1 MSKISEERNQEFS
14 LRDVLN
20 VLRKNILMIV
30 SIILVCVIFGG
41 VYSKIRKPYYIATE
55 HINYRAQLLYSSSS
69 STDDTVSNINIMDS
83 LIGTVKDFCKQDV
96 VLLRANYYYKNYA
109 NWKLENNVGTDA
121 VSVRKALKE
130 YVKYI
135 EDTQNNNDNYS
146 LLVDTEIKHIRP
158 ANITISSTSSDQL
171 EFFFSL
177 SYKDENPL
185 VAEEKVRIL
194 SLAYAREIQSST
206 VDNSSSYFGGIDII
220 LTDLGCYG
228 CDVDMSTTKIL
239 VIFTLAGVVLS
250 LLCVY
255 LKVLFDNTVKDKE
268 TIEKLTGTNLL
279 AYIKDQEAK

>member
-1 MSKISEERNQEFS
+1 MSKINEEKNQEFS

-20 VLRKNILMIV
+20 VLRKNVVLIV
-30 SIILVCVIFGG
+30 SIILICVVLGG
-41 VYSKIRKPYYIATE
+41 IYSKIRKPYYIATE
-55 HINYRAQLLYSSSS
+55 HVNYRAQLNSSSS
-69 STDDTVSNINIMDS
+69 STGDTVSNINIMDS

-96 VLLRANYYYKNYA
+96 VLLRANYYYKDYA
-109 NWKLENNVGTDA
+109 NWKFENNIGNDA
-121 VSVRKALKE
+121 VSVRQALKD
-130 YVKYI
+130 YVKKV
-135 EDTQNNNDNYS
+135 EQSDNYS
-146 LLVDTEIKHIRP
+146 LLVDTKIEYIRP
-158 ANITISSTSSDQL
+158 ANITISSTSNDQL
-171 EFFFSL
+171 EFYFSL
-177 SYKDENPL
+177 SYKDDNPL

-228 CDVDMSTTKIL
+228 CTVDMSTTKIL

-268 TIEKLTGTNLL
+268 TVEKLTGVNLL
-279 AYIKDQEAK
+279 AYIQDQEVK

>member
-1 MSKISEERNQEFS
+1 MSKISEEKNQEFS

-20 VLRKNILMIV
+20 VLRKNVLLII
-30 SIILVCVIFGG
+30 SIILICVVLGG

-55 HINYRAQLLYSSSS
+55 HVNYRAQLNSSSS
-69 STDDTVSNINIMDS
+69 STGDTVSNINIMDS

-96 VLLRANYYYKNYA
+96 VLLRANYYYKDYA
-109 NWKLENNVGTDA
+109 NWKFENNIGNDA
-121 VSVRKALKE
+121 VSVRQALKD
-130 YVKYI
+130 YVKKV
-135 EDTQNNNDNYS
+135 EQSDNYS
-146 LLVDTEIKHIRP
+146 LLVDTEIKYIRP
-158 ANITISSTSSDQL
+158 ANITISSTSNDQL
-171 EFFFSL
+171 EFYFSL
-177 SYKDENPL
+177 SYKDDNPL

-228 CDVDMSTTKIL
+228 CTVDMSTTKIL

-268 TIEKLTGTNLL
+268 TVEKLTGTNFL
-279 AYIKDQEAK
+279 AYIQDQEVK

>member
-1 MSKISEERNQEFS
+1 MSKINEEKNQEFS

-20 VLRKNILMIV
+20 VLRKNVVLIV
-30 SIILVCVIFGG
+30 SIILICVVLGG

-55 HINYRAQLLYSSSS
+55 HVNYRAQLNSSSS
-69 STDDTVSNINIMDS
+69 STGDTVSNINIMDS

-96 VLLRANYYYKNYA
+96 VLLRANYYYKDYA
-109 NWKLENNVGTDA
+109 NWKFENNYGNDA
-121 VSVRKALKE
+121 VSVRQALKD
-130 YVKYI
+130 YVKKV
-135 EDTQNNNDNYS
+135 EQSDNYS
-146 LLVDTEIKHIRP
+146 LLVDTKIEYIRP
-158 ANITISSTSSDQL
+158 ANITISSTSNDQL
-171 EFFFSL
+171 EFYFSL
-177 SYKDENPL
+177 SYKDDNPL

-228 CDVDMSTTKIL
+228 CTVDMSTTKIL

-268 TIEKLTGTNLL
+268 TVEKLTGVNLL
-279 AYIKDQEAK
+279 AYIQDQEAK

>member
-1 MSKISEERNQEFS
+1 MSKINEEKNQEFS

-20 VLRKNILMIV
+20 VLRKNVVLIV
-30 SIILVCVIFGG
+30 SIILICVVLGG

-55 HINYRAQLLYSSSS
+55 HVNYRAQLNSSSS
-69 STDDTVSNINIMDS
+69 STGDTVSNINIMDS

-96 VLLRANYYYKNYA
+96 VLLRANYYYKDYA
-109 NWKLENNVGTDA
+109 NWKFENNYGNDA
-121 VSVRKALKE
+121 VSVRQALKD
-130 YVKYI
+130 YVKKV
-135 EDTQNNNDNYS
+135 EQSDNYS
-146 LLVDTEIKHIRP
+146 LLVDTKIEYIRP
-158 ANITISSTSSDQL
+158 ANITISSTSNDQL
-171 EFFFSL
+171 EFYFSL
-177 SYKDENPL
+177 SYKDDNPL

-228 CDVDMSTTKIL
+228 CTVDMSTTKIL

-268 TIEKLTGTNLL
+268 TVEKLTGTNFL
-279 AYIKDQEAK
+279 AYIQDQEVK

>member
-1 MSKISEERNQEFS
+1 MSKINEEKNQEFS

-20 VLRKNILMIV
+20 VLRKNVVLIV
-30 SIILVCVIFGG
+30 SIILICVVLGG

-55 HINYRAQLLYSSSS
+55 HVNYRAQLNSSSS
-69 STDDTVSNINIMDS
+69 STGDTVSNINIMDS

-96 VLLRANYYYKNYA
+96 VLLRANYYYKDYA
-109 NWKLENNVGTDA
+109 NWKFENNIGNDA
-121 VSVRKALKE
+121 VSVRQALKD
-130 YVKYI
+130 YVKKV
-135 EDTQNNNDNYS
+135 EQSDNYS
-146 LLVDTEIKHIRP
+146 LLVDTKIEYIRP
-158 ANITISSTSSDQL
+158 ANITISSTSNDQL
-171 EFFFSL
+171 EFYFSL
-177 SYKDENPL
+177 SYKDDNPL

-228 CDVDMSTTKIL
+228 CTVDMSTTKIL

-268 TIEKLTGTNLL
+268 TVEKLTGTNFL
-279 AYIKDQEAK
+279 AYIQDQEVK

>member
-1 MSKISEERNQEFS
+1 MSKISEEKNQEFS

-20 VLRKNILMIV
+20 VLRKNVLLII
-30 SIILVCVIFGG
+30 SIILICVVLGG

-55 HINYRAQLLYSSSS
+55 HVNYRAQLNSSSS
-69 STDDTVSNINIMDS
+69 STGDTVSNINIMDS

-96 VLLRANYYYKNYA
+96 VLLRANYYYKDYA
-109 NWKLENNVGTDA
+109 NWKFENNIGNDA
-121 VSVRKALKE
+121 VSVRQALKD
-130 YVKYI
+130 YVKKV
-135 EDTQNNNDNYS
+135 EQSDNYS
-146 LLVDTEIKHIRP
+146 LLVDTEIKYIRP
-158 ANITISSTSSDQL
+158 ANITISSTSNDQL
-171 EFFFSL
+171 EFYFSL
-177 SYKDENPL
+177 SYKDDNPL

-228 CDVDMSTTKIL
+228 CTVDMSTTKIL

-268 TIEKLTGTNLL
+268 TVEKLTGTNFF
-279 AYIKDQEAK
+279 AYIQDQEVK

>member
-1 MSKISEERNQEFS
+1 MSKISEEKNQEFS

-20 VLRKNILMIV
+20 VLRKNVLLII
-30 SIILVCVIFGG
+30 SIILICVVLGG

-55 HINYRAQLLYSSSS
+55 HVNYRAQLKSSSS
-69 STDDTVSNINIMDS
+69 STGDTVSNINIMDS

-96 VLLRANYYYKNYA
+96 VLLRANYYYKDYA
-109 NWKLENNVGTDA
+109 NWKFENNIGNDA
-121 VSVRKALKE
+121 VSVRQALKD
-130 YVKYI
+130 YVKKV
-135 EDTQNNNDNYS
+135 EQSDNYS
-146 LLVDTEIKHIRP
+146 LLVDTEIKYIRP
-158 ANITISSTSSDQL
+158 ANITISSTSNDQL
-171 EFFFSL
+171 EFYFSL
-177 SYKDENPL
+177 SYKDDNPL

-206 VDNSSSYFGGIDII
+206 VDNSFSYFGGIDII

-228 CDVDMSTTKIL
+228 CTVDMSTTKIL

-268 TIEKLTGTNLL
+268 TVEKLTGTNFL
-279 AYIKDQEAK
+279 AYIQDQEVK

>member
-1 MSKISEERNQEFS
+1 MSKISEEKNQEFS
-14 LRDVLN
+14 LRDAIN
-20 VLRKNILMIV
+20 VLRKNVLLII
-30 SIILVCVIFGG
+30 SIILICVVLGG

-55 HINYRAQLLYSSSS
+55 HVNYRAQLNSSSS
-69 STDDTVSNINIMDS
+69 STGDTVSNINIMDS

-96 VLLRANYYYKNYA
+96 VLLRANYYYKDYA
-109 NWKLENNVGTDA
+109 NWKFENNIGNDA
-121 VSVRKALKE
+121 VSVRQALKD
-130 YVKYI
+130 YVKKV
-135 EDTQNNNDNYS
+135 EQSDNYS
-146 LLVDTEIKHIRP
+146 LLVDTEIKYIRP
-158 ANITISSTSSDQL
+158 ANITISSTSNDQL
-171 EFFFSL
+171 EFYFSL
-177 SYKDENPL
+177 SYKDDNPL

-228 CDVDMSTTKIL
+228 CTVDMSTTKIL

-268 TIEKLTGTNLL
+268 TVEKLTGTNFL
-279 AYIKDQEAK
+279 AYIQDQEVK

>member
-1 MSKISEERNQEFS
+1 MSKISEEKNQEFS

-20 VLRKNILMIV
+20 VLRKNVLLII
-30 SIILVCVIFGG
+30 SIILICVVLGG

-55 HINYRAQLLYSSSS
+55 HVNYRAQLKSSSS
-69 STDDTVSNINIMDS
+69 STGDTVSNINIMDS

-96 VLLRANYYYKNYA
+96 VLLRANYYYKDYA
-109 NWKLENNVGTDA
+109 NWKFENNIGNDA
-121 VSVRKALKE
+121 VSVRQALKD
-130 YVKYI
+130 YVKKV
-135 EDTQNNNDNYS
+135 EQSDNYS
-146 LLVDTEIKHIRP
+146 LLVDTEIKYIRP
-158 ANITISSTSSDQL
+158 ANITISSTSNDQL
-171 EFFFSL
+171 EFYFSL
-177 SYKDENPL
+177 SYKDDNPL

-228 CDVDMSTTKIL
+228 CTVDMSTTKIL

-268 TIEKLTGTNLL
+268 TVEKLTGTNFL
-279 AYIKDQEAK
+279 AYIQDQEVK